1 MDNNLSKYYHM
12 TNFRKGLLL
21 FWIYFKAMA
30 FAFTGGMAATPTLIY
45 EIVTKRQLLTEEEY
59 LEIIALSNSLPG
71 IIGINNSIFTG
82 YKIAG
87 PFGSLMA
94 VLATALPAY
103 FSMLLVA
110 FLFQGLPENR
120 YVRGAINGIRA
131 VSVAIL
137 FDMGV
142 RVFLKYRKNAFGI
155 LMMLFALAVPLLT
168 KISAFYTI
176 LLSGLIGILYYIYNQ
191 QNKKQ
196 ETAGEDK

>member
-30 FAFTGGMAATPTLIY
+30 FAVTGGMAATPTLIY

-94 VLATALPAY
+94 
-103 FSMLLVA
+103 
-110 FLFQGLPENR
+110 FLYQGLPENR